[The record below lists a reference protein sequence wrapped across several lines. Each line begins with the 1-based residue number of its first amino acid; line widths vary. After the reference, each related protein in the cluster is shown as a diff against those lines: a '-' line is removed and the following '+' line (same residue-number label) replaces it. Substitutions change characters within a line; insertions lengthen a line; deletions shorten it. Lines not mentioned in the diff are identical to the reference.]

1 MKKRTFGDVLA
12 EVDGSESG
20 VFLHARNNLSFR
32 KAEELAENLRE
43 ALAWI
48 RDQQRREKEEK
59 DEQGTPLL
67 PL

>member
-20 VFLHARNNLSFR
+20 VFLHVGYNLSFR
-32 KAEELAENLRE
+32 KAEELAENLKE

-48 RDQQRREKEEK
+48 RDQQRREKD
-59 DEQGTPLL
+59 DETPLL

>member
-1 MKKRTFGDVLA
+1 MKTRTFGDVVA
-12 EVDGSESG
+12 EVDGGESG

-32 KAEELAENLRE
+32 KAEELVENLRD

-48 RDQQRREKEEK
+48 RDQQRREAEE
-59 DEQGTPLL
+59 QTPEL

>member
-12 EVDGSESG
+12 EIIDGEGG

-32 KAEELAENLRE
+32 KAEELAENLKE

-48 RDQQRREKEEK
+48 KDQQRREKN
-59 DEQGTPLL
+59 EQDTPLL

>member
-12 EVDGSESG
+12 EIIDGEGG

-32 KAEELAENLRE
+32 KAEELAENLKE

>member
-12 EVDGSESG
+12 EVIDGEGG

-32 KAEELAENLRE
+32 KAEELVENLKE
-43 ALAWI
+43 ALTWI
-48 RDQQRREKEEK
+48 RDQQRREK
-59 DEQGTPLL
+59 DEQDTPLL

>member
-12 EVDGSESG
+12 EVIDGEGG

-32 KAEELAENLRE
+32 KAEELVENLRD

-48 RDQQRREKEEK
+48 RDQQRREAEE
-59 DEQGTPLL
+59 QTPEL